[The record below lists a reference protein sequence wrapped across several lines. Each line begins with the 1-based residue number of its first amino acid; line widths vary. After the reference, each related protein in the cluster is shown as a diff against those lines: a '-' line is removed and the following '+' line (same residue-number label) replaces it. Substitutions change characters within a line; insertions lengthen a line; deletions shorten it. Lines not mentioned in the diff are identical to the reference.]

1 MFLIIWPIVMF
12 IVIFGIAAAVGIS
25 KEMEIRAAQRE
36 YAERKAREAQEREA
50 ARFRKAQEAAKKAA
64 AKAVEAD
71 KPKRGPGRPRK
82 NPLPDPN
89 APKCRPGRP
98 RKNPIPAAES
108 NQTAPAAQVTVPAS
122 PILPVVPTE
131 PAEIPYIHIP
141 HIKCGYYE
149 MPTSMTPEVFE
160 SLVC

>member
-12 IVIFGIAAAVGIS
+12 IIIFGIAAAVGIS

-36 YAERKAREAQEREA
+36 YAERKAREAREREA
-50 ARFRKAQEAAKKAA
+50 ARLRKAQEAAKKAA
-64 AKAVEAD
+64 AKAAEAD

-89 APKCRPGRP
+89 APKRKPGRP
-98 RKNPIPAAES
+98 RKNPLPVTSEQAP
-108 NQTAPAAQVTVPAS
+108 TLPAPATATSVT
-122 PILPVVPTE
+122 
-131 PAEIPYIHIP
+131 PAEIPYIYIP